1 MKEIKQS
8 PSELARRF
16 LVFALGLVFMGFGV
30 ACLIK
35 SSLGVSPI
43 SSLPYTF
50 ALIIPS
56 VTVGCWTAIMNLLM
70 IFIQPVLKKGLD
82 KRMLVLQCGMTVVFG
97 YFIDLSLECMA
108 PLVLES
114 YYAKI
119 GMLLAGCSI
128 MAFGTYFG
136 IISRVTLLPMDS
148 FLQIL
153 AERIGRRYTSVR
165 VVSDLCMT
173 TVAAGLCLIFVGEL
187 KAVREGTLITA
198 FLCGTEIRLFTNQ
211 LKALTYLL
219 LPENRIQKER
229 ERQAVPEVSETHFVL
244 TVSHEYGSGG
254 RTIAKRIAHEMDL
267 PYYDTEIIKM
277 AAERSDF
284 AAEYLHK
291 HEEKIS
297 STALY
302 TLFDWYA
309 GSFPE
314 NEVPLP
320 EQIFRLEAQV
330 IQEIAAKDSCV
341 IVGRLANYVL
351 QNHKNSLHIFITADE
366 PKRIER
372 VMRKETIS
380 LEEAKEKIRAFA
392 NDRKNHCQQF
402 SAMEWG
408 NSENYDI
415 TVKSNRYGVDRTAA
429 ILIQLIKEFR
439 LIQF

>member
-173 TVAAGLCLIFVGEL
+173 TVAAVLCLIFVGEL

-211 LKALTYLL
+211 LKSLTYLL

-254 RTIAKRIAHEMDL
+254 RTIAKRIAHELDL

>member
-82 KRMLVLQCGMTVVFG
+82 KKMLVLQCAMTVVFG

-148 FLQIL
+148 W
-153 AERIGRRYTSVR
+153 RR
-165 VVSDLCMT
+165 
-173 TVAAGLCLIFVGEL
+173 G
-187 KAVREGTLITA
+187 
-198 FLCGTEIRLFTNQ
+198 
-211 LKALTYLL
+211 
-219 LPENRIQKER
+219 
-229 ERQAVPEVSETHFVL
+229 
-244 TVSHEYGSGG
+244 
-254 RTIAKRIAHEMDL
+254 
-267 PYYDTEIIKM
+267 
-277 AAERSDF
+277 
-284 AAEYLHK
+284 
-291 HEEKIS
+291 
-297 STALY
+297 
-302 TLFDWYA
+302 
-309 GSFPE
+309 
-314 NEVPLP
+314 
-320 EQIFRLEAQV
+320 
-330 IQEIAAKDSCV
+330 
-341 IVGRLANYVL
+341 
-351 QNHKNSLHIFITADE
+351 
-366 PKRIER
+366 
-372 VMRKETIS
+372 
-380 LEEAKEKIRAFA
+380 
-392 NDRKNHCQQF
+392 
-402 SAMEWG
+402 
-408 NSENYDI
+408 
-415 TVKSNRYGVDRTAA
+415 
-429 ILIQLIKEFR
+429 
-439 LIQF
+439 